1 MAYDYERI
9 PEFNP
14 IKHDSNFDDF
24 IKNFRREFEKMLE
37 AIKILK
43 AEVKRL
49 QDEKQDV

>member
-14 IKHDSNFDDF
+14 IRHDNTYEDF
-24 IKNFRREFEKMLE
+24 IKNFRREFEKMIT

-43 AEVKRL
+43 SEVKRL